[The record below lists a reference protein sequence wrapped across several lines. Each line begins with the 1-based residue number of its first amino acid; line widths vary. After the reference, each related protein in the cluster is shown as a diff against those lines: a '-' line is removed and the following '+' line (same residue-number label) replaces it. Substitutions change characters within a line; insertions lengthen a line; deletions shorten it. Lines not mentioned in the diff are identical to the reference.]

1 MKLMDRLANGEG
13 QTTEF
18 KKSLRLRREALEA
31 LCSMVNAES
40 AQGVVV
46 FGVEP
51 DGKICGIEPG
61 NLDAAQRSLS
71 RAIREGFDPP
81 LQSEIWVEE
90 EMEGKKLLLLSA
102 ERPRSIPYHEYD
114 GRAWIR
120 QGSEKRQLT
129 LSEKDHLR
137 RSRDR
142 TFHPGPWKCDRCGAL
157 VGQLISVTVTKDG
170 MKKNYNCSCGGQFWP
185 ST

>member
-1 MKLMDRLANGEG
+1 MERNKMKLMDRLANGEG

-18 KKSLRLRREALEA
+18 KKSLSLRREALEA
-31 LCSMVNAES
+31 LCSMVNTES

-51 DGKICGIEPG
+51 DGKICGIGSG
-61 NLDAAQRSLS
+61 NLDTAQRTLS
-71 RAIREGFDPP
+71 QAVREGFDPP

-90 EMEGKKLLLLSA
+90 IEGKKLLLLSA
-102 ERPRSIPYHEYD
+102 ERLRSIPYHEYD

-129 LSEKDHLR
+129 LSEKNH
-137 RSRDR
+137 
-142 TFHPGPWKCDRCGAL
+142 
-157 VGQLISVTVTKDG
+157 I
-170 MKKNYNCSCGGQFWP
+170 
-185 ST
+185 